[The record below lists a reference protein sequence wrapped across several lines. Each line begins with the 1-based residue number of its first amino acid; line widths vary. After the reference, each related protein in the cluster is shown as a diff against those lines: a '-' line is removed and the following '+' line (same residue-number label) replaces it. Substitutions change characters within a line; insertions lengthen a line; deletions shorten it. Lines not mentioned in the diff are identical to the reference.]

1 MKIGSLVLALSAMPV
16 LATASV
22 GDINLYTKVG
32 TDISSRFEAF
42 KISHLAKSALPTN
55 RGKPSLNLFLE
66 PTYSLTDTTEVGLG
80 IGYVNRKG
88 QNYVGQQEF
97 LRNAWEVLN
106 RDQSNGADIHKI
118 DKVIVKEEYKVNR
131 YSSIPLYVTLKQNFP
146 LIHGVQLYL
155 KGDVGFAFNKS
166 KDTAYHFLS
175 TLIGKDIQSPNGK
188 ERFDA
193 LVKTKL
199 NHGLYYGIALGAQ
212 YKNLLAEVG
221 YYRTDAKIAYNL
233 NKLSLLTQTLELL
246 PTLQQK
252 KTSYKNDAIRLSVG
266 FRF

>member
-1 MKIGSLVLALSAMPV
+1 MKIKPLVLAISAMPV

-32 TDISSRFEAF
+32 TDISSRFESF
-42 KISHLAKSALPTN
+42 KISHLAKSAMPKN
-55 RGKPSLNLFLE
+55 HSKSSINLFLE
-66 PTYSLTDTTEVGLG
+66 STYSLTDNTEVGLG
-80 IGYVNRKG
+80 IGYVKRKG
-88 QNYVGQQEF
+88 QNHVGQQEF

-146 LIHGVQLYL
+146 LIQGIDLYL
-155 KGDVGFAFNKS
+155 KGDMGYAFNKS
-166 KDTAYHFLS
+166 KSTAYHFLS

-199 NHGLYYGIALGAQ
+199 NHGLYYGIALGVQ

-221 YYRTDAKIAYNL
+221 YYHTNAKIAYNL
-233 NKLSLLTQTLELL
+233 NKLSLLTKTLELL
-246 PTLQQK
+246 PPLPQ